1 MRRLA
6 PAVRHGSKAFHRG
19 LLALVAVA
27 ATLSAGCFQS
37 ETVIRVKADG
47 TGTIEQTNLANKEM
61 LGMAA
66 GMAKQAVQNAGGASG
81 GAAPNMD
88 NLGDLFDEAKIR
100 EQASSFG
107 LGVRFVSSA
116 PLAQNGLTGVRA
128 TFAFDDV
135 RLLNLNNRQSGS
147 GATPTPQLRFDLEK
161 PVVDGGP
168 MLLRIRMPQGTRPP
182 DEAAAGVA
190 APATPAPR
198 PDLPPEALA
207 MVRTMFKGARVDVA
221 VEVDG
226 AIVTT
231 DAPRR
236 DGSRVTIFGLDFEQL
251 LSDPSKFSALQ
262 SMKPGTDFATARKAL
277 EGVPGVLL
285 PAAPTVTIEFR

>member
-1 MRRLA
+1 MRRLVI
-6 PAVRHGSKAFHRG
+6 P
-19 LLALVAVA
+19 LVVVA
-27 ATLSAGCFQS
+27 AALSTACFQS
-37 ETVIRVKADG
+37 ETIIRVKADG
-47 TGTIEQTNLANKEM
+47 TGTIEQTNLADKQM

-66 GMAKQAVQNAGGASG
+66 GMAKQAVENAGGTG
-81 GAAPNMD
+81 GVGSTSPNVD

-116 PLAQNGLTGVRA
+116 PLAQNGLTGVKA

-135 RLLNLNNRQSGS
+135 RLLNLNNRQGGGS
-147 GATPTPQLRFDLEK
+147 AAPTPQLRFDLEK
-161 PVVDGGP
+161 PAATDGATV
-168 MLLRIRMPQGTRPP
+168 LRVRLPQGTRPP
-182 DEAAAGVA
+182 EGAPVDTA
-190 APATPAPR
+190 APAAPAQR

-207 MVRTMFKGARVDVA
+207 MVRNMFKGAHVNVA

-231 DAPRR
+231 DGPKR

-262 SMKPGTDFATARKAL
+262 GLKPGTDFATARRAL

>member
-1 MRRLA
+1 MRRFA
-6 PAVRHGSKAFHRG
+6 I
-19 LLALVAVA
+19 ALVVVA
-27 ATLSAGCFQS
+27 AALSAGCFQS

-88 NLGDLFDEAKIR
+88 NLGDLFDEARIR

-161 PVVDGGP
+161 PVADGP
-168 MLLRIRMPQGTRPP
+168 TLLRIRMPQGTRSP
-182 DEAAAGVA
+182 DDASADAAAPPT
-190 APATPAPR
+190 APAR

-207 MVRTMFKGARVDVA
+207 MVRNMFKGARVDVA

-262 SMKPGTDFATARKAL
+262 GMKPGTDFATARKAL

-285 PAAPTVTIEFR
+285 PTTSTVTIEFR

>member
-6 PAVRHGSKAFHRG
+6 T
-19 LLALVAVA
+19 ALVIVA
-27 ATLSAGCFQS
+27 AALSSACFQS

-47 TGTIEQTNLANKEM
+47 TGTIEQTNLADKQM
-61 LGMAA
+61 IGMAA
-66 GMAKQAVQNAGGASG
+66 GMAKQAVQNAGGTGAAAS
-81 GAAPNMD
+81 APNMD
-88 NLGDLFDEAKIR
+88 NLGDLFDEARIR

-116 PLAQNGLTGVRA
+116 PIAEGGLNGVKA
-128 TFAFDDV
+128 VFAFDDV
-135 RLLNLNNRQSGS
+135 RLLNLNNRQGGAS
-147 GATPTPQLRFDLEK
+147 ATPTPQLRFDLEK
-161 PVVDGGP
+161 PVADGP
-168 MLLRIRMPQGTRPP
+168 STLRIRMPQGTRP
-182 DEAAAGVA
+182 EGAAPEA
-190 APATPAPR
+190 APAAAPPR

-207 MVRTMFKGARVDVA
+207 MVRNMFKGARVTVA

-231 DAPRR
+231 DGPRR

-251 LSDPSKFSALQ
+251 LSDPSRFSALQ
-262 SMKPGTDFATARKAL
+262 GMRPGTDFATARKAL

-285 PAAPTVTIEFR
+285 PATPTVTIEFR

>member
-6 PAVRHGSKAFHRG
+6 PAVVA
-19 LLALVAVA
+19 LAA
-27 ATLSAGCFQS
+27 ALSTGCFQS
-37 ETVIRVKADG
+37 ETIIRVKADG

-66 GMAKQAVQNAGGASG
+66 GMTKQAVQQSGADASKT
-81 GAAPNMD
+81 PSLD
-88 NLGDLFDEAKIR
+88 NIGDLFDEAKIR

-107 LGVRFVSSA
+107 LGVRYVSSA
-116 PLAQNGLTGVRA
+116 PLTENGLTGVKA

-135 RLLNLNNRQSGS
+135 RLLNLNNRQGA
-147 GATPTPQLRFDLEK
+147 ATPTPQLRFELDRAEA
-161 PVVDGGP
+161 GGST
-168 MLLRIRMPQGTRPP
+168 LRVRLPEGR
-182 DEAAAGVA
+182 AAAA
-190 APATPAPR
+190 DATPEAPPVAQR

-207 MVRTMFKGARVDVA
+207 MIRGMFKGAKINVA

-231 DAPRR
+231 DGPKR

-251 LSDPSKFSALQ
+251 LTDPTKFSALQ
-262 SMKPGTDFATARKAL
+262 NMKPGADFPTARKAL
-277 EGVPGVLL
+277 AGVPGVIL
-285 PAAPTVTIEFR
+285 PDTPSVTIEFR